1 MTENE
6 VAQII
11 KILDRIETE
20 QAKQR
25 QLLIGNGDS
34 NAILPRIQALEY
46 LVTIGKYLIPIITAV
61 LIALLLNAVLGP

>member
-11 KILDRIETE
+11 KMLDRIEAE

-25 QLLIGNGDS
+25 ILLIGNGDS
-34 NAILPRIQALEY
+34 TAVLPRIQALEY

-61 LIALLLNAVLGP
+61 IVALLINAIIGP